1 MKLIMENW
9 RKFLKEDSPS
19 LRHRK
24 KLMDKPWWQNVRD
37 LDFELLDN
45 PLVSTGMADI
55 GGLSKGAKIANTA
68 SMLAKG
74 SRLGKVRRYT
84 VGAEPTYIH
93 FPNSFK
99 SEITSNITAT
109 RLQDIP
115 RQNWPFID
123 RLNLRLD
130 EAGYFDK
137 AGFTY
142 LKKISVSPAGKQVP
156 DYDLVFHHGGDSRTI
171 KILKDTAAEYNIIIN
186 GLPL

>member
-1 MKLIMENW
+1 MENW

-19 LRHRK
+19 LKHRK
-24 KLMDKPWWQNVRD
+24 KLMDKPWWQNIRD
-37 LDFELLDN
+37 LDFELLDT
-45 PLVSTGMADI
+45 PGVSTGMADV
-55 GGLSKGAKIANTA
+55 GLSKGARVAKAA
-68 SMLAKG
+68 STLAKG
-74 SRLGKVRRYT
+74 SRLGKVRKYT
-84 VGAEPTYIH
+84 VGAESVSGPYIH

-123 RLNLRLD
+123 RLNLRLR
-130 EAGYFDK
+130 EAFDSFDK

-142 LKKISVSPAGKQVP
+142 LKKISVSPAGKQIP
-156 DYDLVFHHGGDSRTI
+156 DYDLVFLHGGDSRAI
-171 KILKDTAAEYNIIIN
+171 KILKDTAAEYNIVIN